1 MNWKKILTII
11 ASIIIMISGVYAL
24 MTPTETFMGVAGY
37 LVGVMIL
44 FDAIANISIWAEA
57 KKYVEVSGWY
67 LASAIL
73 SLIFGI
79 VIIVSMSMQL
89 AIDFIIIYMVAV
101 WIIIMGILR
110 IALAVRMKQYMDK
123 IPVFKNNRWIIV
135 LCLGILMVLFGIV
148 CICNP
153 VILSTMLGI
162 LIGLML
168 LVIGSSLLTIGMY
181 AY

>member
-11 ASIIIMISGVYAL
+11 TAIITIFCGVYAL
-24 MTPTETFMGVAGY
+24 MTPTQTFMGVAGY
-37 LVGVMIL
+37 LVGVVIL
-44 FDAIANISIWAEA
+44 LDGIANISIWAEA

-79 VIIVSMSMQL
+79 VIIVSTSMQL

-110 IALAVRMKQYMDK
+110 IALAVKMKQYMDK
-123 IPVFKNNRWIIV
+123 LPLFKNNRWVII
-135 LCLGILMVLFGIV
+135 LCLGILMILFGIV

-162 LIGLML
+162 LMGLML
-168 LVIGSSLLTIGMY
+168 LVIGASLLTIGTY

>member
-24 MTPTETFMGVAGY
+24 MTPTATFMSVAGY
-37 LVGVMIL
+37 LVGVVIL
-44 FDAIANISIWAEA
+44 CDAIANISIWAEA

-73 SLIFGI
+73 SLICGI
-79 VIIVSMSMQL
+79 IIIVSMAMQL
-89 AIDFIIIYMVAV
+89 AIDYMIIYMVAI

-123 IPVFKNNRWIIV
+123 IPVFKNNRWIII
-135 LCLGILMVLFGIV
+135 LCLGILMILFGIV
-148 CICNP
+148 CIANP

-168 LVIGSSLLTIGMY
+168 LAVGASLLTIGMY

>member
-24 MTPTETFMGVAGY
+24 MTPTETFMSVAGY
-37 LVGVMIL
+37 LVGVVVL
-44 FDAIANISIWAEA
+44 CDAVANITIWAEA
-57 KKYVEVSGWY
+57 KKYVQVSGWY

-79 VIIVSMSMQL
+79 AIIVSTSMQL
-89 AIDFIIIYMVAV
+89 ALDFIIVYMVAI
-101 WIIIMGILR
+101 WIILMGILR
-110 IALAVRMKQYMDK
+110 IVLAVRMKQYMDQ
-123 IPVFKNNRWIIV
+123 IPIFKNNRWIIV
-135 LCLGILMVLFGIV
+135 LLLGILMIAFGIV
-148 CICNP
+148 CMCQP
-153 VILSTMLGI
+153 VILTTMLGI

-168 LVIGSSLLTIGMY
+168 LVVGASLLTVGMY

>member
-24 MTPTETFMGVAGY
+24 MTPTATFMSVAGY
-37 LVGVMIL
+37 LVGVVIL
-44 FDAIANISIWAEA
+44 CDAVANISIWAEA

-73 SLIFGI
+73 SLICGI
-79 VIIVSMSMQL
+79 IIIVSTAMQL
-89 AIDFIIIYMVAV
+89 AIDYMIIYMVAI
-101 WIIIMGILR
+101 WIIVMGIFR
-110 IALAVRMKQYMDK
+110 IALAVKMKQYMDK
-123 IPVFKNNRWIIV
+123 IPVFKNNRWIII
-135 LCLGILMVLFGIV
+135 LCLGILMILFGIV
-148 CICNP
+148 CIANP

-168 LVIGSSLLTIGMY
+168 LVVGASLLTIGMY